1 MFSCGFRWTS
11 LIIMNNA
18 TPNKSLPLA
27 KCRQLVLLFQIFSVD
42 ILILQIY
49 YIFTACAIIVTN
61 SLLLNKFVR
70 KKPKTRP
77 DKLFVILTRT
87 DLGVG
92 LFSIPL
98 ISLSLF
104 IKDFDFPWMFSPL
117 MHFFVYSLYGFS
129 RIVLTITALDRIIII
144 MKGSIYENYITL
156 KILYCSIAFIL
167 LLVLVG
173 VISITING
181 EFLERIPPSIQYA
194 QLVLEPTFII
204 VTIAAYIYLLYFV
217 RSKSRSIANARHGSI
232 NVNKKLMMTITYI
245 YVCLILFNI
254 PHYAGVAV
262 GFIVP
267 LTDPIVQRNLAYWN
281 YILGFSNAY
290 ANALIILYN
299 SRTKKL

>member
-217 RSKSRSIANARHGSI
+217 RSKSRSIANAM
-232 NVNKKLMMTITYI
+232 VLM
-245 YVCLILFNI
+245 
-254 PHYAGVAV
+254 
-262 GFIVP
+262 
-267 LTDPIVQRNLAYWN
+267 
-281 YILGFSNAY
+281 
-290 ANALIILYN
+290 
-299 SRTKKL
+299 